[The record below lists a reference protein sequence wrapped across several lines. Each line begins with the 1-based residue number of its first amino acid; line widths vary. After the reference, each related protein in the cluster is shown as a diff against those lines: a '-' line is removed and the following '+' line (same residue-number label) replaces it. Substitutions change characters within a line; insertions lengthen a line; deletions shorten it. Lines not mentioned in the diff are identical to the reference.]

1 MAQLEK
7 KIFFVNPL
15 TPSISKRD
23 VNFVKKFDAREVE
36 WERKWNQIFGV
47 KKKAKIF
54 AEVAQEIK
62 PIVEK
67 KTKSGKSR
75 KQSKNAK
82 EFQIPFNL
90 DGQPNQ
96 VKKETTVFKNEV
108 KKLKPKVKAETSSL
122 QSKNEALQKRVETL
136 EKQIAEFERMKI
148 EKETKSPEETIDLSW
163 TNSSKNRDRQYI
175 AEQLGPQNAK
185 KVIET
190 ELGKSE
196 AVKKATD
203 TLERVGREREEKIR
217 QEINQRKIEPIAQST
232 TKAEVK
238 PKAPEVKTGIA
249 SWDGQFVKV
258 TGYAGNLDGKDYVHI
273 EGTNAIIPLDEI
285 EYPKKPVEQAST
297 KTTTSPEE

>member
-163 TNSSKNRDRQYI
+163 
-175 AEQLGPQNAK
+175 
-185 KVIET
+185 
-190 ELGKSE
+190 
-196 AVKKATD
+196 
-203 TLERVGREREEKIR
+203 
-217 QEINQRKIEPIAQST
+217 
-232 TKAEVK
+232 
-238 PKAPEVKTGIA
+238 
-249 SWDGQFVKV
+249 
-258 TGYAGNLDGKDYVHI
+258 
-273 EGTNAIIPLDEI
+273 
-285 EYPKKPVEQAST
+285 
-297 KTTTSPEE
+297 